1 MNVSKAG
8 LFFFALIM
16 QITLGLFCLHFH
28 IGAVSGGLNSS
39 VETPGAFS
47 SWTYIMHAAT
57 FTLGSGLGSIVSLI
71 IWLLTAMVIWA
82 GFELVASFVP

>member
-8 LFFFALIM
+8 LFFFALINEL
-16 QITLGLFCLHFH
+16 I
-28 IGAVSGGLNSS
+28 IGAVCAHFQIGTVSGGLNSS
-39 VETPGAFS
+39 IETPGAFS

-57 FTLGSGLGSIVSLI
+57 FTLGSGLGAIVSAI
-71 IWLLTAMVIWA
+71 MWLLTVMVIWA